1 MLGLKKWLCSKRGC
15 GKDPAAA
22 TACVHRKRPFYYL
35 NDTIGRF
42 IGIFGIEEPGGG
54 GEDHELADVGKLF
67 YFIISLSNSTSPS
80 IFSSFSFP
88 LVFFISCICANN
100 FPSNLDELAQLRKD
114 LVVAQHTLRLNLA
127 HTSPSLPRSS
137 ALSQPTISPAI
148 LLFFPL
154 SCLKSSLLVTT
165 PDVVA
170 ASKAQMLLLWR
181 ACRIYGTHGIT
192 KRSIQVQSCIGNG
205 CRHRRDGWTVGP
217 DLGEYA
223 LFNWNNEII
232 LSHELLNAYPSQLV
246 TSPTPL
252 TAF

>member
-54 GEDHELADVGKLF
+54 GEDHELADV
-67 YFIISLSNSTSPS
+67 
-80 IFSSFSFP
+80 
-88 LVFFISCICANN
+88 
-100 FPSNLDELAQLRKD
+100 DELAQLRKD